1 VKAQRMA
8 LLSVPLRGAEV
19 ERVPL
24 GSLFQEGKSIARE
37 FSVAIATEIRGKTYA
52 SGQFQGSNLSS
63 RVPADRAKH
72 SGRMRENA
80 TFSRHGSRESPRV
93 APISAG
99 SCGECLRAVRPDGC

>member
-8 LLSVPLRGAEV
+8 VLSVPLRGAEV

-24 GSLFQEGKSIARE
+24 GFLFQGGKSIARE
-37 FSVAIATEIRGKTYA
+37 FSVAIATEILGKTSA

-80 TFSRHGSRESPRV
+80 TFCLHGSREFLHV
-93 APISAG
+93 LPIFAG
-99 SCGECLRAVRPDGC
+99 SCDECLRVV